1 MCVRAHTHARARV
14 GGKMLTRSL
23 MQDANTIYEV
33 CMKRRDSGGA
43 HGGGGEQQ
51 GAGDVEGS
59 TEGAQSSAP
68 GRNSENSKNSV
79 P

>member
-1 MCVRAHTHARARV
+1 MCVCARAHTHTRV

-33 CMKRRDSGGA
+33 CMKRRDSRGA

-59 TEGAQSSAP
+59 TGGAQSSAP